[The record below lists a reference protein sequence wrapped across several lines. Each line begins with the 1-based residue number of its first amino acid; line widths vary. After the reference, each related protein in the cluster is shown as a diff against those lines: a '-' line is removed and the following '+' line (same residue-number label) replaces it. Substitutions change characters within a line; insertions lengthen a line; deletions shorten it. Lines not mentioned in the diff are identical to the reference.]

1 MESQY
6 CCCIEHRLGSIII
19 GFVVIIES
27 FFALPVH
34 RDWDT
39 VINVIFGVSSG
50 VAVLIGI
57 YKSHKECILL
67 YLGIEIVHISVL
79 FISGVSVF
87 VKSSKLLDV
96 TVFRNDANESQLMF
110 LGFLYLICC
119 VINGY
124 FWVRI
129 YELYK
134 IFDEYA
140 TLPYLVDV
148 QNIKK

>member
-1 MESQY
+1 MESQF
-6 CCCIEHRLGSIII
+6 CCCVERRLGSIIV

-34 RDWDT
+34 TDWDT

-50 VAVLIGI
+50 SAVLIGI
-57 YKSHKECILL
+57 YKSQKECILL

-79 FISGVSVF
+79 FISSITVF
-87 VKSSKLLDV
+87 VKSSKLLEV
-96 TVFRNDANESQLMF
+96 TVIANLANESQLLF
-110 LGFLYLICC
+110 LGSLYLFFF
-119 VINGY
+119 VLNAY

-129 YELYK
+129 YQLYK

-148 QNIKK
+148 QNMKR